1 MPLPNFR
8 EPGSGEEAGGRMSFF
23 EHLAE
28 LRTRLIHVC
37 GAIAIG
43 AFVGVYVAKHVL
55 EFVARPMKVALANA
69 HLDDRLI
76 YTHPAGYL
84 NQIITLGLYIGIV
97 IASPYVLYQVWLFV
111 APGLYKHERKAIAA
125 FVVPAFLLFLTGIA
139 FAYYIVLPY
148 LFKFLVNFQ
157 TTETFRPLISVNE
170 YFDLVF
176 DVLLG
181 VGLVFELPML
191 VFLLSIFG
199 IVTPQFLWKNF
210 RYAILVIAVVAAI
223 ITPTPDAT
231 TMLVFMA
238 PMILLY
244 AVGIG
249 VSWAV
254 VRRKRRAELARQG
267 A

>member
-8 EPGSGEEAGGRMSFF
+8 APESGEEAGGRMSFF

-28 LRTRLIHVC
+28 LRTRLIHAC

-43 AFVGVYVAKHVL
+43 AFIGVYIAKHVL
-55 EFVARPMKVALANA
+55 EFVARPMMTALTNA
-69 HLDDRLI
+69 HLEGHL
-76 YTHPAGYL
+76 YWTHPAGIL
-84 NQIITLGLYIGIV
+84 NLVITLGLYIGIV

-111 APGLYKHERKAIAA
+111 APGLYKHERKAVVAFIA
-125 FVVPAFLLFLTGIA
+125 PAVALFLSGIA
-139 FAYYIVLPY
+139 FAYYVVLPY

-157 TTETFRPLISVNE
+157 STEIFKPMISGNE
-170 YFDLVF
+170 YFDLVL

-181 VGLVFELPML
+181 VGLVFELPVL
-191 VFLLSIFG
+191 VFLLSVFG
-199 IVTPQFLWKNF
+199 IVTPQFLWRNF
-210 RYAILVIAVVAAI
+210 RYAILIIAVVAAI

-249 VSWAV
+249 VSWVV
-254 VRRKRRAELARQG
+254 VRRKQRAELARQG